1 MKKNDFYLSISYVVK
16 FGMLSCVIVKYVETK
31 FVWNEFKTNTNLDCN
46 KSDLN
51 TRHTLNCDSLKIF
64 YRVNSRWIVSAR
76 EEEGGSS

>member
-1 MKKNDFYLSISYVVK
+1 
-16 FGMLSCVIVKYVETK
+16 MLSCVIVKYVETK

-64 YRVNSRWIVSAR
+64 YRVNSRWNTEPQIVKQKYIMNFTVPSWAI
-76 EEEGGSS
+76 